1 MSFSFLRAGPTVVA
15 DRDRRRAAGLLM
27 AGAGAV
33 VLALAPLGALAHD
46 YRFGTLVVD
55 HPYAPPS
62 ITGQPDGSVYIRTL
76 RNGGDQPERLLGAST
91 PVAQSVEIHQMTLDP
106 ATQVMRMRA
115 VEAVPV
121 PAQGEVSLK
130 HGGSWHLM
138 LIGLKQPLQHGDR
151 IPLTLRFERA
161 GTQEIRVW
169 VMRLREAGN
178 TAAHQH

>member
-1 MSFSFLRAGPTVVA
+1 MFPSAFRVGPTKATDRARRHVA
-15 DRDRRRAAGLLM
+15 GVLVAAS
-27 AGAGAV
+27 AATA
-33 VLALAPLGALAHD
+33 LALASLPAQAHD

-62 ITGQPDGSVYIRTL
+62 VAGQPDGSVYIRTL
-76 RNGGDQPERLLGAST
+76 RNGGDQPERLLGASS

-130 HGGSWHLM
+130 HGGTWHLM
-138 LIGLKQPLQHGDR
+138 LVGLKQPLQHGER

-169 VMRLREAGN
+169 VMRLRDAGN
-178 TAAHQH
+178 TTAHQH